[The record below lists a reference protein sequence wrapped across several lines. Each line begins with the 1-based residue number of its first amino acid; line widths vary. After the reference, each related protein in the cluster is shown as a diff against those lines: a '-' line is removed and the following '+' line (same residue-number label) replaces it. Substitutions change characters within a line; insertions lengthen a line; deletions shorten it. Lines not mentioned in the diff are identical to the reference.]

1 MSQDGE
7 GPITDKGINFQSYP
21 LDQLQAIALQLYR
34 SPKVKQDLC
43 PLMVGTSPAGPS
55 SQAMRAAE
63 ESQYASMNVENDNT
77 TNGINKNGG
86 KSSPKGLKQ
95 GKKEEASF
103 ESSAFGAGEEDD
115 NDDASDFLEKARF
128 VPMRLTYEE
137 RKYLRLVESAM
148 LVSTYTDR
156 VDFLHAPGQEQRKL
170 MVLMKQM
177 CSVLSGLLIAHDY
190 NSGQELMK
198 ERDFQAYAIFFQTVF
213 EISRR
218 YKILNPERM
227 RAAYGKLMYV
237 LQDSSQEQVA
247 DLLNF
252 ECATRVKTVF
262 HVLSKS
268 ARGLELLKNPLLRVA
283 TSEIVPGP
291 KDYRWDVQR
300 KIQKK
305 EAAIKKLSEEYSSGR
320 GVAGRKRSSGRGGRK
335 GSNWM
340 RYIGLR
346 SSHDSDDTDSD
357 ADDGSEGEGLSE
369 DLVQQCIYSLG
380 DHNTYLRFN
389 REPCDKLIAFLTTE
403 FSSTQASE
411 DPRFSLS
418 IEAGQSGARL
428 SHSHAR
434 QYAFVHQ
441 SLMLWRDVLDNM
453 FQLWHLAE
461 QDLLNTKDNPYT
473 LTNTGQ
479 GLNRVQNCP
488 RVAAAMKQL
497 VEGVQRK
504 VGGWIG
510 SAQIHLGDHNVPN
523 GLMFIDKYTQVPR
536 ILGPVVLCLEKIVP
550 LYEAH
555 PTSTSG
561 QLIDSFGGPFELRK
575 LILADFF
582 RHAFDGSGAD
592 NFFDA
597 GSCVD
602 GRLTSAW
609 NWCSRIHEQPYYPI
623 FLLTGFSGF
632 DGKEGW

>member
-1 MSQDGE
+1 MSLDE
-7 GPITDKGINFQSYP
+7 VIDKGVNFRSYP
-21 LDQLQAIALQLYR
+21 QDQLQQIALQLYR
-34 SPKVKQDLC
+34 SPKVRQDLC
-43 PLMVGTSPAGPS
+43 PLLVGTSAAAPS
-55 SQAMRAAE
+55 SEAMRAAE
-63 ESQYASMNVENDNT
+63 QSQYAEVHTEPE
-77 TNGINKNGG
+77 GGAGG
-86 KSSPKGLKQ
+86 KRAG
-95 GKKEEASF
+95 GTNRDF
-103 ESSAFGAGEEDD
+103 ESSAFGA
-115 NDDASDFLEKARF
+115 NDDGGDGVDFLEKARF

-156 VDFLHAPGQEQRKL
+156 VDFLTLPGQEQRKL
-170 MVLMKQM
+170 MILMKQM

-190 NSGQELMK
+190 SAGQELLK
-198 ERDFQAYAIFFQTVF
+198 ERDFQGYKNFFQTVF
-213 EISRR
+213 EIARR

-252 ECATRVKTVF
+252 ECVTRVKTVF
-262 HVLSKS
+262 DVLSRS
-268 ARGLELLKNPLLRVA
+268 PRGLELLKNPLLRTA
-283 TSEIVPGP
+283 TMEIIPEP
-291 KDYRWDVQR
+291 KEFRWDIQK
-300 KIQKK
+300 KIKKK
-305 EAAIKKLSEEYSSGR
+305 EAAIRKLSEEYSSSCRKPRR
-320 GVAGRKRSSGRGGRK
+320 G

-346 SSHDSDDTDSD
+346 SSQDSDESDSN
-357 ADDGSEGEGLSE
+357 ADDDGLSE
-369 DLVQQCIYSLG
+369 DLVEQCIYSLG

-389 REPCDKLIAFLTTE
+389 REPCDQLIAFLTSE
-403 FSSTQASE
+403 FSPRTPPT

-510 SAQIHLGDHNVPN
+510 STQIHLGDHNVPN

-536 ILGPVVLCLEKIVP
+536 ILGPVALCLEKIVP
-550 LYEAH
+550 LYESH

-561 QLIDSFGGPFELRK
+561 QLIDSFGGPLELRK

-609 NWCSRIHEQPYYPI
+609 NWCSKIHERPYYPI
-623 FLLTGFSGF
+623 FLLTGFTGF